1 MFRYLATT
9 HFEPTYAR
17 AAFPCFDE
25 PYFKAKFKMSI
36 FRDRFHIAL
45 FNTPVVNTE
54 DVGFYMGTGLVSFP
68 PPTTQNPKLIFLFA
82 QLRDDFQESVEMSTY
97 LVAFV
102 ICDYTNIN
110 KETENGISVSVYT
123 PPPYIS
129 QASFALQTACR
140 LMDFFEDFFGIPY
153 PLKKQGTY
161 IKIMHFTFCTQNQH
175 VWYYGA

>member
-1 MFRYLATT
+1 MNF
-9 HFEPTYAR
+9 
-17 AAFPCFDE
+17 
-25 PYFKAKFKMSI
+25 S
-36 FRDRFHIAL
+36 
-45 FNTPVVNTE
+45 
-54 DVGFYMGTGLVSFP
+54 
-68 PPTTQNPKLIFLFA
+68 FLF
-82 QLRDDFQESVEMSTY
+82 QLRDDFEESVEMSTY

-153 PLKKQGTY
+153 PLKKQG
-161 IKIMHFTFCTQNQH
+161 M
-175 VWYYGA
+175 